1 MSLAGSA
8 QPDRQIRFLN
18 INIVP
23 TQVWLVIYCH
33 SSWWYIVFVR
43 ICLSCK
49 KYKNPVD
56 IVGQLIVQHKGYLVF
71 QLRHNYFFFVSVGTK
86 RGGSGFYAIDM
97 YNRMGNMFLFVFIV
111 PIFWSFL
118 FECDKMNP
126 TSISTPPPPFLTISS
141 DCCQQGGNL
150 KNN

>member
-18 INIVP
+18 INILH

-43 ICLSCK
+43 ICLSWK
-49 KYKNPVD
+49 NYKNPVD

-111 PIFWSFL
+111 PRLSCFEAFCLNATKWIQPAYLLHLPHFWQYQVIVA
-118 FECDKMNP
+118 NRVG
-126 TSISTPPPPFLTISS
+126 I
-141 DCCQQGGNL
+141 
-150 KNN
+150 